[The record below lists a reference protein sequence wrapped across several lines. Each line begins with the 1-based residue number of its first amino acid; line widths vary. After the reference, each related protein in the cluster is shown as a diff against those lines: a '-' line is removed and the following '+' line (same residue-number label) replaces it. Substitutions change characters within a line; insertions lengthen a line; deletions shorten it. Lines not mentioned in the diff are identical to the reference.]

1 MKGIFLLFVV
11 SGLLLCSL
19 ADDDEEAMEE
29 ENPESES
36 TDEPASIKIGDF
48 KPNHF
53 KMQIW
58 KLKLQL
64 IQNWPHYS
72 SIEKDKIHLSQ
83 WKSAEN
89 EL

>member
-1 MKGIFLLFVV
+1 MKGIFLLFVI

-19 ADDDEEAMEE
+19 ADDNEEAMEE

-53 KMQIW
+53 KMQI
-58 KLKLQL
+58 
-64 IQNWPHYS
+64 
-72 SIEKDKIHLSQ
+72 
-83 WKSAEN
+83 
-89 EL
+89 